1 MSETYNQ
8 LLAMIETVARA
19 LGDDLLPDVAFVGG
33 CTTGLLLTDD
43 FTRESV
49 RATDDVDLI
58 VNVMGYS
65 QWHQLKEQLK
75 EKGFSESMADDV
87 ICRLRLGELQVDIMP
102 DDASV
107 LGFSNRWYAEALK
120 TAQPV
125 QINDDLNI
133 RLLTPPYFIATK
145 LDAWLGR
152 GKNDAFHRD
161 LEDLLNLFD
170 GRPSLLEE
178 LSTAP
183 EELQVFVAEE
193 ISKLLELQDFE
204 YAVQSTARGDQQREE
219 IIFERLEAVTQLK
232 GAVNP

>member
-8 LLAMIETVARA
+8 LLTMIETVARA

-58 VNVMGYS
+58 VNVMGHS
-65 QWHQLKEQLK
+65 QWYQLKEQLK
-75 EKGFSESMADDV
+75 EKGFSESMEDDV

-120 TAQPV
+120 TAQPC
-125 QINDDLNI
+125 QITADLSI

-152 GKNDAFHRD
+152 GKGDAFHRD

-170 GRPSLLEE
+170 GRPTLVEE
-178 LSTAP
+178 LSKAP
-183 EELQVFVAEE
+183 EELQTFVAEE
-193 ISKLLELQDFE
+193 IVKLLELDDFE

-219 IIFERLEAVTQLK
+219 IIFTRLEAVCQLK
-232 GAVNP
+232 GAENQ

>member
-1 MSETYNQ
+1 MSGTYNQ
-8 LLAMIETVARA
+8 LLSMIETVARA

-58 VNVMGYS
+58 VNVMGYG
-65 QWHQLKEQLK
+65 QWHQLKELLK
-75 EKGFSESMADDV
+75 EKGFSESMEDDV
-87 ICRLRLGELQVDIMP
+87 ICRMRLGELQVDIMP

-120 TAQPV
+120 TAQSV
-125 QINDDLNI
+125 QVTDDLNI

-170 GRPSLLEE
+170 GRESLVEE
-178 LSTAP
+178 LSDAP
-183 EELQVFVAEE
+183 GELQAFVAAE
-193 ISKLLELQDFE
+193 ISKLLELDDFE

-219 IIFERLEAVTQLK
+219 IIFERLETACQLK
-232 GAVNP
+232 ESGSS

>member
-1 MSETYNQ
+1 MSETYNK
-8 LLAMIETVARA
+8 LLVMIETVARA
-19 LGDDLLPDVAFVGG
+19 LGDELLPDVAFVGG

-65 QWHQLKEQLK
+65 HWHQLKEQLK
-75 EKGFSESMADDV
+75 EKGFSESMEDDV

-125 QINDDLNI
+125 QINNDLNI

-152 GKNDAFHRD
+152 GNNDAFHRD

-170 GRPSLLEE
+170 GRSSLLEE

-193 ISKLLELQDFE
+193 ISKLLEHQDFE

-219 IIFERLEAVTQLK
+219 IIFERLEVATQLK
-232 GAVNP
+232 GAVNQ

>member
-58 VNVMGYS
+58 VNVMGYG

-75 EKGFSESMADDV
+75 EKGFSESMEDDV

-120 TAQPV
+120 TAQHI
-125 QINDDLNI
+125 QITDDLSI

-152 GKNDAFHRD
+152 GNSDAFHRD

-170 GRPSLLEE
+170 GRPSLVEE
-178 LSTAP
+178 LSAAP
-183 EELQVFVAEE
+183 EELQAFVAEE

-204 YAVQSTARGDQQREE
+204 YAVQSTARGDLQREE
-219 IIFERLEAVTQLK
+219 IIFERLEAATRLK
-232 GAVNP
+232 GAVNQ

>member
-58 VNVMGYS
+58 VNVMGYG

-75 EKGFSESMADDV
+75 EKGFSESMEDDI

-125 QINDDLNI
+125 QITDDLSI

-152 GKNDAFHRD
+152 GNNDAFHRD

-170 GRPSLLEE
+170 GRPSLVEE

-219 IIFERLEAVTQLK
+219 IIFERLEAATRLS
-232 GAVNP
+232 GAVNQ

>member
-19 LGDDLLPDVAFVGG
+19 LGDDLLPNVAFVGG

-58 VNVMGYS
+58 VNVMGYG

-75 EKGFSESMADDV
+75 EKGFSESMEDDV

-125 QINDDLNI
+125 QVADDLSI

-152 GKNDAFHRD
+152 GDNDAFHRD

-170 GRPSLLEE
+170 GRPSLVEE

-219 IIFERLEAVTQLK
+219 IIFERLEAASQLK
-232 GAVNP
+232 GVANK

>member
-1 MSETYNQ
+1 
-8 LLAMIETVARA
+8 MIETVARA
-19 LGDDLLPDVAFVGG
+19 LGNDLLADVAFVGG

-58 VNVMGYS
+58 VNVMGYG

-75 EKGFSESMADDV
+75 EKGFSESMEDDV

-102 DDASV
+102 DDA
-107 LGFSNRWYAEALK
+107 
-120 TAQPV
+120 
-125 QINDDLNI
+125 
-133 RLLTPPYFIATK
+133 
-145 LDAWLGR
+145 
-152 GKNDAFHRD
+152 FHRD

-170 GRPSLLEE
+170 GRPSLVEE

-183 EELQVFVAEE
+183 EGRQVFVADE

-219 IIFERLEAVTQLK
+219 IIFERLEAASQLK
-232 GAVNP
+232 GAANQ